1 MSSNSDKKADRKYKG
16 YFQDLVYFV
25 GLSVTKYR
33 HSYPSKNVV
42 PNDIVLGSYSL
53 EGRRTF
59 VWTFES
65 DNVFSR
71 DNALQFDSN
80 KSTDCKNFLKAA
92 EEETFYE
99 ECQRSVGKQ
108 MKWGNSFKKVLKNVL
123 KS

>member
-1 MSSNSDKKADRKYKG
+1 MVFG
-16 YFQDLVYFV
+16 
-25 GLSVTKYR
+25 
-33 HSYPSKNVV
+33 
-42 PNDIVLGSYSL
+42 DIVLGSYSL

-92 EEETFYE
+92 EKETFYE

-108 MKWGNSFKKVLKNVL
+108 MKWGNSFKKVLKKVE
-123 KS
+123 KK

>member
-1 MSSNSDKKADRKYKG
+1 MISSL
-16 YFQDLVYFV
+16 DL
-25 GLSVTKYR
+25 T
-33 HSYPSKNVV
+33 
-42 PNDIVLGSYSL
+42 L

-108 MKWGNSFKKVLKNVL
+108 KKCGKTALKKFKKS
-123 KS
+123 KSTFMTHKDAAAYKMVKFGLL